1 MRWRRATRTPPR
13 GSCARTSIARRSGS
27 YPTVGRKTLDP
38 AAAPAYASVREAA
51 QPGAGT
57 RTALDVE
64 LCDPRRRG
72 VLPPTRF
79 DDRCRTVHA
88 LPVAAGYRRQRR
100 FRRRRSLL
108 DAGFGRPPL
117 PIAAASPPPREH
129 GEFARW
135 RSCRTR
141 TCCEVVGTGTVAAA
155 ERLIEDRA
163 SWADGIH
170 HRVPPPRAADMGGQR
185 GHAGTAS
192 AAPTGAGGERSG
204 EGGHLLQHAG
214 AEGLDGG
221 DADEP
226 QGLVGQ
232 PVELGAPTSFSSRA
246 RAGTPRAGRRRS
258 RVSESSPRYS

>member
-1 MRWRRATRTPPR
+1 MRWRRGEGETPPR
-13 GSCARTSIARRSGS
+13 SFAENSAARRSGS
-27 YPTVGRKTLDP
+27 SPTVGRKTLDP
-38 AAAPAYASVREAA
+38 AAAPAYASVREAS

-57 RTALDVE
+57 RTPLDVE
-64 LCDPRRRG
+64 LCDRRRRV

-100 FRRRRSLL
+100 LRRRRSLL

-163 SWADGIH
+163 SWADGVH
-170 HRVPPPRAADMGGQR
+170 HRVPPPSGPPR
-185 GHAGTAS
+185 G
-192 AAPTGAGGERSG
+192 
-204 EGGHLLQHAG
+204 L
-214 AEGLDGG
+214 
-221 DADEP
+221 EP
-226 QGLVGQ
+226 N
-232 PVELGAPTSFSSRA
+232 
-246 RAGTPRAGRRRS
+246 
-258 RVSESSPRYS
+258 